1 MHIDVHALL
10 EVNLLARGVTQLPR
24 IEPGVL
30 VRKAPSIGSEEI
42 LTTTALGFVAGLA
55 RRFAPR
61 VEQILD
67 SRSEAQARYDSGERP
82 DFLDATQEVREDN
95 WTVAPLPADLLDRRV
110 EITGPAEPKMII
122 NGLNSGAN
130 AFMADF
136 EDSLSPTW
144 DNVVRGQVALKE
156 AVQGTIRHVDPG
168 TGKTYAL
175 GERPATL
182 MVRPRGWH
190 LVEKHL
196 EVDGRPVPAALFD
209 FGLFFFHNARRL
221 LAQGTGPYLYLP
233 KLQGHLEARLWT
245 DVFLYAEGEFDL
257 PRGSIRATVLI
268 ETLPAAL
275 EMDEILYELR
285 DHSAGLNLGRWDYIF
300 SFIKTLRSDPGA
312 VLPDRGQ
319 VTMAQPFLRGCRQ
332 LLIRTCHRRGVHAM
346 GGMAAQIPIKNDPEA
361 NLAALEKV
369 RIDKSRE
376 AKDGHDGT
384 WVAHPGLI
392 PLTREVFDAFL
403 RGPNQIDEK
412 RRAVVVVAE
421 DLLQPPQGT
430 RTEEGLRHNVRVGV
444 QYLEAWLGGTGCV
457 PLYHLME
464 DAATA
469 EISRTQ
475 VWQWIHHG
483 ASLSDGRRVSLGYFR
498 EIVAQEMERVRGEV
512 GLQRFEAGRFLEAR
526 ELFVRLS
533 TSETC
538 PDFLTLPAYD
548 LLTATR
554 SSAMESGGL

>member
-1 MHIDVHALL
+1 M
-10 EVNLLARGVTQLPR
+10 TQGTTELPQT
-24 IEPGVL
+24 EPGVL
-30 VRKAPSIGSEEI
+30 LRREPSPGSEEI
-42 LTTTALGFVAGLA
+42 LSPPALAFIAGLA

-61 VEQILD
+61 VRQILKHRMEVQ
-67 SRSEAQARYDSGERP
+67 SRYDAGERP
-82 DFLDATQEVREDN
+82 DFLDATREIREHH

-110 EITGPAEPKMII
+110 EITGPAEPKMVI

-144 DNVVRGQVALKE
+144 DNVIKGQVVLKQ
-156 AVQGTIRHVDPG
+156 AVEGTIRHVDPA
-168 TGKTYAL
+168 TGKEYSL
-175 GERPATL
+175 GDRLATL

-190 LVEKHL
+190 LVEKHF

-221 LAQGTGPYLYLP
+221 LAQGSGPYFYLP
-233 KLQGHLEARLWT
+233 KLQGHLEARLWN
-245 DVFLYAEGEFDL
+245 DVFLYAQRELNL
-257 PRGSIRATVLI
+257 PRGSVRATVLI

-285 DHSAGLNLGRWDYIF
+285 DHSAGLNFGRWDYIF
-300 SFIKTLRSDPGA
+300 SYIKTLRGDAGA
-312 VLPDRGQ
+312 ILPDRGQ

-361 NLAALEKV
+361 NLAAIEKV
-369 RIDKSRE
+369 RADKWLE

-384 WVAHPGLI
+384 WVAHPGLV
-392 PLTREVFDAFL
+392 PVAREVFDTVL
-403 RGPNQIDEK
+403 QGPNQIHEK
-412 RRAVVVVAE
+412 RGAVIVVAE
-421 DLLQPPQGT
+421 DLLRPPRGT

-444 QYLEAWLGGTGCV
+444 QYLEAWLRGTGCV

-483 ASLSDGRRVSLGYFR
+483 ASLSEGRPLSLSYFQSIVTEEMKRVRR
-498 EIVAQEMERVRGEV
+498 EIGA
-512 GLQRFEAGRFLEAR
+512 QRFETGKFSEACD
-526 ELFVRLS
+526 LFVRLS

-554 SSAMESGGL
+554 PSAANSGGL

>member
-1 MHIDVHALL
+1 MARSVTELPQID
-10 EVNLLARGVTQLPR
+10 
-24 IEPGVL
+24 PGVL
-30 VRKAPSIGSEEI
+30 VLKAPTPGSEEI
-42 LTTTALGFVAGLA
+42 LTPRALAFVAGLA

-61 VEQILD
+61 VGQILEC
-67 SRSEAQARYDSGERP
+67 RREAQARYDAGERP
-82 DFLDATQEVREDN
+82 DFLDATREIREDN
-95 WTVAPLPADLLDRRV
+95 WTVGPLPADLLDRRV
-110 EITGPAEPKMII
+110 EITGPAESKMII
-122 NGLNSGAN
+122 NGLNSDAN
-130 AFMADF
+130 AFMADM

-144 DNVVRGQVALKE
+144 DNVVRGQAALKQ
-156 AVQGTIRHVDPG
+156 AVEGTIRHVDHA
-168 TGKTYAL
+168 TGKEYAL
-175 GERPATL
+175 GDRLATL
-182 MVRPRGWH
+182 IFRPRGWH

-196 EVDGRPVPAALFD
+196 EVDGRLVPASLFD

-221 LAQGTGPYLYLP
+221 LAQGTGPYFYLP
-233 KLQGHLEARLWT
+233 KLQGHLEARLWN
-245 DVFLYAEGEFDL
+245 DVFLHAQGEFDL

-285 DHSAGLNLGRWDYIF
+285 DHSAGLNFGRWDYIF
-300 SFIKTLRSDPGA
+300 SFIKTLRGDSGV
-312 VLPDRGQ
+312 VLPDRAQ

-346 GGMAAQIPIKNDPEA
+346 GGMAAQIPIKNDPQA
-361 NLAALEKV
+361 NRAALEKV
-369 RIDKSRE
+369 RVDKSLE

-384 WVAHPGLI
+384 WVAHPGLV
-392 PLTREVFDAFL
+392 PVAREVFDAVL
-403 RGPNQIDEK
+403 QGPNQIDKK

-421 DLLQPPQGT
+421 DFLRLPQGT

-444 QYLEAWLGGTGCV
+444 QYLEAWLRGTGCV

-483 ASLSDGRRVSLGYFR
+483 ACLSDGRPVSLAYFR
-498 EIVAQEMERVRGEV
+498 KIVAQEMERVRVEV
-512 GLQRFEAGRFLEAR
+512 GPRHFEAGRFLEACD
-526 ELFVRLS
+526 LFVQLS

-548 LLTATR
+548 LLTAIHSSTR
-554 SSAMESGGL
+554 TPGGP

>member
-1 MHIDVHALL
+1 MGASL
-10 EVNLLARGVTQLPR
+10 EVSFMTQGTTELPQT
-24 IEPGVL
+24 EPGVL
-30 VRKAPSIGSEEI
+30 LRREPSPGSEEI
-42 LTTTALGFVAGLA
+42 LSPPALAFIAGLA

-61 VEQILD
+61 VRQILEHRMEVQ
-67 SRSEAQARYDSGERP
+67 SRYDAGERP
-82 DFLDATQEVREDN
+82 DFLDATREIREDH

-110 EITGPAEPKMII
+110 EITGPAEPKMVI

-144 DNVVRGQVALKE
+144 DNVIKGQVVLKQ
-156 AVQGTIRHVDPG
+156 AVEGTIRHVDPA
-168 TGKTYAL
+168 TGKEYCLADRL
-175 GERPATL
+175 ATL
-182 MVRPRGWH
+182 LVRPRGWH

-221 LAQGTGPYLYLP
+221 LAQGSGPYFYLP
-233 KLQGHLEARLWT
+233 KLQGHLEARLWM
-245 DVFLYAEGEFDL
+245 DV
-257 PRGSIRATVLI
+257 
-268 ETLPAAL
+268 
-275 EMDEILYELR
+275 ILYELR
-285 DHSAGLNLGRWDYIF
+285 EHSAGLNFGRWDYIF
-300 SFIKTLRSDPGA
+300 SYIKTLRGDPGA

-319 VTMAQPFLRGCRQ
+319 VIMDQPFLRGCRQ

-369 RIDKSRE
+369 RADKWLE
-376 AKDGHDGT
+376 ASHGHDGT
-384 WVAHPGLI
+384 WVAHPGLV
-392 PLTREVFDAFL
+392 PVAREVFDTLVQA
-403 RGPNQIDEK
+403 PNQIHQK
-412 RRAVVVVAE
+412 RRAVIVVAE
-421 DLLQPPQGT
+421 DLLRPPQGT
-430 RTEEGLRHNVRVGV
+430 RTDGGLRHNVRVGV
-444 QYLEAWLGGTGCV
+444 RYLEAWLGGTGCV

-483 ASLSDGRRVSLGYFR
+483 ARLSEGRPVSLSYFLDVVS
-498 EIVAQEMERVRGEV
+498 EEMEHLRREV
-512 GLQRFEAGRFLEAR
+512 GQQRFDAGRFQEAR
-526 ELFVRLS
+526 DLFVRLS

-538 PDFLTLPAYD
+538 PDFLTLPAY
-548 LLTATR
+548 
-554 SSAMESGGL
+554 

>member
-1 MHIDVHALL
+1 M
-10 EVNLLARGVTQLPR
+10 TQSAAELPQ
-24 IEPGVL
+24 IEPEVHVL
-30 VRKAPSIGSEEI
+30 SESSPGCEEI
-42 LTTTALGFVAGLA
+42 LTPKALAFIAGLT

-61 VEQILD
+61 LEQILEQRRATQTRID
-67 SRSEAQARYDSGERP
+67 AGERP
-82 DFLDATQEVREDN
+82 DFLDATREIREDH

-110 EITGPAEPKMII
+110 EITGPAEAKMVI

-136 EDSLSPTW
+136 E
-144 DNVVRGQVALKE
+144 Q
-156 AVQGTIRHVDPG
+156 AVEGTIRHVEPA
-168 TGKTYAL
+168 TGKEYSL
-175 GERPATL
+175 GDRLATL

-196 EVDGRPVPAALFD
+196 EVDGRPMPAALLD

-221 LAQGTGPYLYLP
+221 LAQGSGPYFYLP
-233 KLQGHLEARLWT
+233 KLQGHLEARLWN
-245 DVFLYAEGEFDL
+245 DVFLYAQRELML

-285 DHSAGLNLGRWDYIF
+285 EHSAGLNFGRWDYIF
-300 SFIKTLRSDPGA
+300 SFIKTLRGDSRA
-312 VLPDRGQ
+312 ILPDRGQ

-361 NLAALEKV
+361 
-369 RIDKSRE
+369 
-376 AKDGHDGT
+376 HDGT
-384 WVAHPGLI
+384 WVAHPGLV
-392 PLTREVFDAFL
+392 PVAREVFDTL
-403 RGPNQIDEK
+403 LHGPNQIHEK

-421 DLLQPPQGT
+421 DLLRPPQGT
-430 RTEEGLRHNVRVGV
+430 RTEGGLRHNVRVGV
-444 QYLEAWLGGTGCV
+444 QYLEAWLRGTGCV

-475 VWQWIHHG
+475 VWQWIHYG
-483 ASLSDGRRVSLGYFR
+483 ACLSDGQPLSLSYFR
-498 EIVAQEMERVRGEV
+498 SIVTQEMDRVRSEIGS
-512 GLQRFEAGRFLEAR
+512 QRFEAGRFSEACD
-526 ELFVRLS
+526 LFVRLS

-538 PDFLTLPAYD
+538 PEFLTLPAYD
-548 LLTATR
+548 LLTAPHP
-554 SSAMESGGL
+554 SARNSGGI

>member
-1 MHIDVHALL
+1 MAQSTTELPQID
-10 EVNLLARGVTQLPR
+10 
-24 IEPGVL
+24 PGVL
-30 VRKAPSIGSEEI
+30 VLREPSLGSEEI
-42 LTTTALGFVAGLA
+42 LTPKALAFVAGLA

-61 VEQILD
+61 VRQILEH
-67 SRSEAQARYDSGERP
+67 RTEAQAGYDAGERP
-82 DFLDATQEVREDN
+82 HFLDATREIREDH

-110 EITGPAEPKMII
+110 EITGPAEPKMVI

-144 DNVVRGQVALKE
+144 DNVIKGQVALKQ
-156 AVQGTIRHVDPG
+156 AVEGTIRHFDSA
-168 TGKTYAL
+168 TGKAYSL
-175 GERPATL
+175 GDRLATL

-190 LVEKHL
+190 LVERHL
-196 EVDGRPVPAALFD
+196 EVDGLPVPAALFD

-221 LAQGTGPYLYLP
+221 LAQGSGPYFYLP
-233 KLQGHLEARLWT
+233 KLQGHLEARLWN
-245 DVFLYAEGEFDL
+245 DVFLYAQRELML
-257 PRGSIRATVLI
+257 PRGSVRATVLI

-285 DHSAGLNLGRWDYIF
+285 DHSAGLNFGRWDYIF
-300 SFIKTLRSDPGA
+300 SFIKTLRGDSGA
-312 VLPDRGQ
+312 ILPDRGQ

-361 NLAALEKV
+361 NLAAIEKV
-369 RIDKSRE
+369 RADKWLE

-384 WVAHPGLI
+384 WVAHPGLV
-392 PLTREVFDAFL
+392 PVAREVFDTL
-403 RGPNQIDEK
+403 LQGPNQIHEK

-421 DLLQPPQGT
+421 DLLRPPQGT

-444 QYLEAWLGGTGCV
+444 QYLEAWLRGTGCV

-483 ASLSDGRRVSLGYFR
+483 ACLAEGRPLSLPYFR
-498 EIVAQEMERVRGEV
+498 SIVTEEMERVRAELGP
-512 GLQRFEAGRFLEAR
+512 QRFEAGKFPEACD
-526 ELFVRLS
+526 LFVRLS

-548 LLTATR
+548 LLTATGP
-554 SSAMESGGL
+554 SARNSGGL

>member
-1 MHIDVHALL
+1 MTQSATELPQVEPEVHVLS
-10 EVNLLARGVTQLPR
+10 ESLP
-24 IEPGVL
+24 
-30 VRKAPSIGSEEI
+30 GSEEV
-42 LTTTALGFVAGLA
+42 LTPEALAFIAGLT

-61 VEQILD
+61 VEQVLEQ
-67 SRSEAQARYDSGERP
+67 RSATQARIDAGERP
-82 DFLDATQEVREDN
+82 DFLDATRDIREDH
-95 WTVAPLPADLLDRRV
+95 WTVALLPADLLDRRV
-110 EITGPAEPKMII
+110 EITGPAEPKMVI

-144 DNVVRGQVALKE
+144 DNVVRGQVVLKQ
-156 AVQGTIRHVDPG
+156 AVEGTIRHVDPA
-168 TGKTYAL
+168 TGKEYSL
-175 GERPATL
+175 GDRLATL

-190 LVEKHL
+190 LMEKHL
-196 EVDGRPVPAALFD
+196 EVDGRPIPAALFD

-221 LAQGTGPYLYLP
+221 LAQGSGPYFYLP
-233 KLQGHLEARLWT
+233 KLQGHLEARLWN
-245 DVFLYAEGEFDL
+245 DVFLYAQKELAL

-285 DHSAGLNLGRWDYIF
+285 EHSAGLNFGRWDYIF
-300 SFIKTLRSDPGA
+300 SFIKTLRGDSGA
-312 VLPDRGQ
+312 ILPDRGQ

-361 NLAALEKV
+361 NLAAIEKV
-369 RIDKSRE
+369 RADKWLE

-384 WVAHPGLI
+384 WVAHPGLV
-392 PLTREVFDAFL
+392 PVAREVFDTVL
-403 RGPNQIDEK
+403 QGPNQIHEK
-412 RRAVVVVAE
+412 RRAVIVVAE
-421 DLLQPPQGT
+421 DLLRPPQGT

-444 QYLEAWLGGTGCV
+444 QYLEAWLRGTGCV

-483 ASLSDGRRVSLGYFR
+483 ASLSEGRPLSLSYFQS
-498 EIVAQEMERVRGEV
+498 IVTEEMERVRREIGS
-512 GLQRFEAGRFLEAR
+512 QRFETGRFSEACD
-526 ELFVRLS
+526 LFVRLS

-538 PDFLTLPAYD
+538 PEFLTLAAYD
-548 LLTATR
+548 LLTAAR
-554 SSAMESGGL
+554 PSARNSGGI

>member
-1 MHIDVHALL
+1 MTQSATELPQVEPEVHVLS
-10 EVNLLARGVTQLPR
+10 ESLP
-24 IEPGVL
+24 
-30 VRKAPSIGSEEI
+30 GSEEV
-42 LTTTALGFVAGLA
+42 LTPEALAFIAGLT

-61 VEQILD
+61 VEQILEQ
-67 SRSEAQARYDSGERP
+67 RRATQARIDAGERP
-82 DFLDATQEVREDN
+82 DFLDATRDIREDH

-110 EITGPAEPKMII
+110 EITGPAEPKMVI

-144 DNVVRGQVALKE
+144 DNVVRGQVVLKQ
-156 AVQGTIRHVDPG
+156 AVEGTIRHVDPA
-168 TGKTYAL
+168 TGKEYSL
-175 GERPATL
+175 GDRLATL

-190 LVEKHL
+190 LMEKHL
-196 EVDGRPVPAALFD
+196 EVDGRPIPAALFD

-221 LAQGTGPYLYLP
+221 LAQGSGPYFYLP
-233 KLQGHLEARLWT
+233 KLQGHLEARLWN
-245 DVFLYAEGEFDL
+245 DVFLYAQKELAL

-285 DHSAGLNLGRWDYIF
+285 EHSAGLNFGRWDYIF
-300 SFIKTLRSDPGA
+300 SFIKTLRGDSGA
-312 VLPDRGQ
+312 ILPDRGQ

-346 GGMAAQIPIKNDPEA
+346 GGMAAQIPIKNDSEA
-361 NLAALEKV
+361 NLAAIEKV
-369 RIDKSRE
+369 RADKWLE

-384 WVAHPGLI
+384 WVAHPGLV
-392 PLTREVFDAFL
+392 PVAREVFDTVL
-403 RGPNQIDEK
+403 QGPNQIHEK
-412 RRAVVVVAE
+412 RRAVIVVAE
-421 DLLQPPQGT
+421 DLLRLPQGT

-444 QYLEAWLGGTGCV
+444 QYLEAWLRGTGCV

-483 ASLSDGRRVSLGYFR
+483 ASLSEGRPLSLSYFQS
-498 EIVAQEMERVRGEV
+498 IVTEEMERVRREIGS
-512 GLQRFEAGRFLEAR
+512 QRFETGKFSEACD
-526 ELFVRLS
+526 LFVRLS

-538 PDFLTLPAYD
+538 PEFLTLAAYD
-548 LLTATR
+548 LLTAAR
-554 SSAMESGGL
+554 PSARNTGGI

>member
-1 MHIDVHALL
+1 MTQSATELPQVEPEVHVLS
-10 EVNLLARGVTQLPR
+10 ESLP
-24 IEPGVL
+24 
-30 VRKAPSIGSEEI
+30 GSEEV
-42 LTTTALGFVAGLA
+42 LTPEALAFIAGLT

-61 VEQILD
+61 VEQILEQ
-67 SRSEAQARYDSGERP
+67 RRATQARIDAGERP
-82 DFLDATQEVREDN
+82 DFLDATRDIREDH

-110 EITGPAEPKMII
+110 EITGPAEPKMVIH
-122 NGLNSGAN
+122 GLNSGAN

-144 DNVVRGQVALKE
+144 DNVVRGQVVLKQ
-156 AVQGTIRHVDPG
+156 AVEGTIRHVDPA
-168 TGKTYAL
+168 TGKEYSL
-175 GERPATL
+175 GDRLATL

-190 LVEKHL
+190 LMEKHL
-196 EVDGRPVPAALFD
+196 EVDGRPIPAALFD

-221 LAQGTGPYLYLP
+221 LAQGSGPYFYLP
-233 KLQGHLEARLWT
+233 KLQGHLEARLWN
-245 DVFLYAEGEFDL
+245 DVFLYAQKELAL

-285 DHSAGLNLGRWDYIF
+285 EHSAGLNFGRWDYIF
-300 SFIKTLRSDPGA
+300 SFIKTLRGDSGA
-312 VLPDRGQ
+312 ILPDRGQ

-346 GGMAAQIPIKNDPEA
+346 GGMAAQIPIKNDSEA
-361 NLAALEKV
+361 NLAAIEKV
-369 RIDKSRE
+369 RADKWLE

-384 WVAHPGLI
+384 WVAHPGLV
-392 PLTREVFDAFL
+392 PVAREVFDTVL
-403 RGPNQIDEK
+403 QGPNQIHEK
-412 RRAVVVVAE
+412 RRAVIVVAE
-421 DLLQPPQGT
+421 DLLRLPQGT

-444 QYLEAWLGGTGCV
+444 QYLEAWLRGTGCV

-483 ASLSDGRRVSLGYFR
+483 ASLSEGRPLSLSYFQS
-498 EIVAQEMERVRGEV
+498 IVTEEMERVRREIGS
-512 GLQRFEAGRFLEAR
+512 QRFETGKFSEACD
-526 ELFVRLS
+526 LFVRLS

-538 PDFLTLPAYD
+538 PEFLTLAAYD
-548 LLTATR
+548 LLTAAR
-554 SSAMESGGL
+554 PSARNSGGI

>member
-1 MHIDVHALL
+1 MARSIAELPQIDPGIIVQGATI
-10 EVNLLARGVTQLPR
+10 AGV
-24 IEPGVL
+24 
-30 VRKAPSIGSEEI
+30 KEI
-42 LTTTALGFVAGLA
+42 LTPDALAFVAALS
-55 RRFAPR
+55 RRFGPR
-61 VEQILD
+61 VAQILA
-67 SRSEAQARYDSGERP
+67 SRREAQARYDAGERP
-82 DFLDATQEVREDN
+82 DFLDATREVREDN
-95 WTVAPLPADLLDRRV
+95 WTVSPLPIDLLDRRV

-122 NGLNSGAN
+122 NGLNSGAS

-144 DNVVRGQVALKE
+144 DNVVRGQLALKQ
-156 AVQGTIRHVDPG
+156 AVEGTIHHVDTV
-168 TGKTYAL
+168 TGRTYSL
-175 GERPATL
+175 GDRLATL
-182 MVRPRGWH
+182 IVRPRGWH

-196 EVDGRPVPAALFD
+196 VVDGRAVPAALFD
-209 FGLFFFHNARRL
+209 FGLYFFHNARPL
-221 LAQGTGPYLYLP
+221 LAQGTGPYVYLP
-233 KLQGHLEARLWT
+233 KLQGHLEARLWN
-245 DVFLYAEGEFDL
+245 DVFLYAQAAFDL

-268 ETLPAAL
+268 ETLPAAV

-285 DHSAGLNLGRWDYIF
+285 EHSAGLNLGRWDYIF
-300 SFIKTLRSDPGA
+300 SFIKTTRCDPGA
-312 VLPDRGQ
+312 VLPDRAQ

-361 NLAALEKV
+361 NRAALEKV
-369 RIDKSRE
+369 RADKVLE

-384 WVAHPGLI
+384 WVAHPGLV
-392 PLTREVFDAFL
+392 PLAREVFDAVL

-421 DLLQPPQGT
+421 DLLRLPQGT

-444 QYLEAWLGGTGCV
+444 QYLEAWLRGSGCV
-457 PLYHLME
+457 PLDHLME

-483 ASLSDGRRVSLGYFR
+483 ARLSDGTPVNVSNFR
-498 EIVAQEMERVRGEV
+498 KIVAQEMDRVRAEAGPQTF
-512 GLQRFEAGRFLEAR
+512 GAGRFQEACD
-526 ELFVRLS
+526 LFTRLS

-548 LLTATR
+548 MLTANH
-554 SSAMESGGL
+554 SSARIPGGL

>member
-1 MHIDVHALL
+1 MTQSATELPQVEPEVHVLS
-10 EVNLLARGVTQLPR
+10 ESLP
-24 IEPGVL
+24 
-30 VRKAPSIGSEEI
+30 GSEEV
-42 LTTTALGFVAGLA
+42 LTPEALAFIAGLT

-61 VEQILD
+61 VEQILEQ
-67 SRSEAQARYDSGERP
+67 RRATQARIDAGERP
-82 DFLDATQEVREDN
+82 DFLDATRDIREDH

-110 EITGPAEPKMII
+110 EITGPAEPKMVIH
-122 NGLNSGAN
+122 GLNSGAN

-144 DNVVRGQVALKE
+144 DNVVRGQVVLKQ
-156 AVQGTIRHVDPG
+156 AVEGTIRHVDPA
-168 TGKTYAL
+168 TGKEYSL
-175 GERPATL
+175 GDRLATL

-190 LVEKHL
+190 LMEKHL
-196 EVDGRPVPAALFD
+196 EVDGRPIPAALFD

-221 LAQGTGPYLYLP
+221 LAQGSGPYFYLP
-233 KLQGHLEARLWT
+233 KLQGHLEARLWN
-245 DVFLYAEGEFDL
+245 DVFLYAQKELAL

-285 DHSAGLNLGRWDYIF
+285 EHSAGLNFGRWDYIF
-300 SFIKTLRSDPGA
+300 SFIKTLRGDSGA
-312 VLPDRGQ
+312 ILPDRGQ

-346 GGMAAQIPIKNDPEA
+346 GGMAAQIPIKNDSEA
-361 NLAALEKV
+361 NLAAIEKV
-369 RIDKSRE
+369 RADKWLE

-384 WVAHPGLI
+384 WVAHPGLV
-392 PLTREVFDAFL
+392 PVAREVFDTVL
-403 RGPNQIDEK
+403 QGPNQIHEK
-412 RRAVVVVAE
+412 RRAVIVVAE
-421 DLLQPPQGT
+421 DLLRLPQGT

-444 QYLEAWLGGTGCV
+444 QYLEAWLRGTGCV

-483 ASLSDGRRVSLGYFR
+483 ASLSEGRPLSLSYFQS
-498 EIVAQEMERVRGEV
+498 IVTEEMERVRREIGA
-512 GLQRFEAGRFLEAR
+512 QRFETGKFSEACD
-526 ELFVRLS
+526 LFVRLS

-538 PDFLTLPAYD
+538 PEFLTLAAYD
-548 LLTATR
+548 LLTAAR
-554 SSAMESGGL
+554 PSARNTGGI